1 MTHSKE
7 ETQMKK
13 KVSLRNNEYYQ
24 TQEMF
29 DRLYA
34 ESKANKKFKN
44 LMPLIVSEENIILA
58 YRNVRKN
65 KGSKTGGTNH
75 HDIRDISKVSVE
87 EIIKYVRL
95 RLENYE
101 PHMVRRKE
109 IPKGNGKTRPLGIP
123 TIEDRLIQQSS

>member
-1 MTHSKE
+1 
-7 ETQMKK
+7 MKK

-34 ESKANKKFKN
+34 ESKANKKFKS

-65 KGSKTGGTNH
+65 KK
-75 HDIRDISKVSVE
+75 
-87 EIIKYVRL
+87 
-95 RLENYE
+95 
-101 PHMVRRKE
+101 M
-109 IPKGNGKTRPLGIP
+109 
-123 TIEDRLIQQSS
+123 